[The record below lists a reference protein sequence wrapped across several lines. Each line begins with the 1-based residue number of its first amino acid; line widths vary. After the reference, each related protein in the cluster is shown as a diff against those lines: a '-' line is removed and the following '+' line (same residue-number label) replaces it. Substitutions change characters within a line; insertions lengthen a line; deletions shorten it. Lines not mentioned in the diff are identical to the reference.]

1 MNGLVLM
8 AAAGSRYFARAR
20 ARASRW
26 GSLGDYTE
34 RVVYT
39 I

>member
-20 ARASRW
+20 ARAAP
-26 GSLGDYTE
+26 GSL
-34 RVVYT
+34 VST